1 MFRKPYHNKLHPPP
15 TSIGG
20 GVLASAAIKKSILC
34 FENAFFIVSLQV
46 RFHLINQINQEE

>member
-20 GVLASAAIKKSILC
+20 GVLASAAIKKGAVKKRAIKKDC
-34 FENAFFIVSLQV
+34 N
-46 RFHLINQINQEE
+46 HP

>member
-20 GVLASAAIKKSILC
+20 GVLASAAIKKAFSTLRML
-34 FENAFFIVSLQV
+34 FFIVSLQV
-46 RFHLINQINQEE
+46 RFQLINQEE

>member
-46 RFHLINQINQEE
+46 RFQLINQEE